1 MTPEPN
7 ESDSRK
13 DLAAKSPEIDFAVVL
28 SRVIASIEDDPAQLR
43 NAVYELARIKLRREA
58 WQRNPPLKLG
68 EARQLTL
75 ALESAIER
83 VETIYSKYDDL
94 KALRS
99 RDRLIESSYI
109 EASDATIEPRAPLLI
124 VNQAPTPTADAK
136 AQIAD
141 AKRFPVFLAPTNGK
155 SLNAEQSV
163 YWPATAPLV
172 RTAMVG
178 IFAVALCVILG
189 QFGLLGPQ
197 APQTAAP
204 TVQKDAML
212 EPKLIVQ
219 ASEQTL
225 QSPAPVQQPQS
236 SPFPLPS
243 VYGVYAVSGGQLY
256 ELEALAG
263 RVPDQR
269 VFMST
274 PVKTSSRTVLP
285 DGQIVFI
292 IYRRDVASSAP
303 ERVTVRVIAKI
314 MRAMT
319 FDMAGQASLASVGDT
334 WTIRNVSYELRVA
347 PLSEGPEM
355 LMIRPENADF
365 IFPAGRY
372 GLVIKGQAYDF
383 TVAGRITEA
392 AQCLEGIKA
401 SNGTFYSE
409 CRNP

>member
-1 MTPEPN
+1 VRRSGSIARRN
-7 ESDSRK
+7 ARSR
-13 DLAAKSPEIDFAVVL
+13 AVVRTRRISPPIL
-28 SRVIASIEDDPAQLR
+28 SSLPGKAQ
-43 NAVYELARIKLRREA
+43 
-58 WQRNPPLKLG
+58 
-68 EARQLTL
+68 
-75 ALESAIER
+75 
-83 VETIYSKYDDL
+83 
-94 KALRS
+94 
-99 RDRLIESSYI
+99 
-109 EASDATIEPRAPLLI
+109 
-124 VNQAPTPTADAK
+124 TADANHL
-136 AQIAD
+136 
-141 AKRFPVFLAPTNGK
+141 PVSLGPTKGR
-155 SLNAEQSV
+155 SLKVERSV
-163 YWPATAPLV
+163 YWPATGPLL
-172 RTAMVG
+172 RTAMVA
-178 IFAVALCVILG
+178 IFAVALCVILS

-197 APQTAAP
+197 APQTAAS
-204 TVQKDAML
+204 TVQKNAMP

-219 ASEQTL
+219 AVEQTL
-225 QSPAPVQQPQS
+225 QSSAPMQKSQS

-256 ELEALAG
+256 ELEAVAG

-274 PVKTSSRTVLP
+274 PIKTPSRTVLA

-319 FDMAGQASLASVGDT
+319 FDMAGQASLANVEDA
-334 WTIRNVSYELRVA
+334 WTIRNVSYEFRVA

-355 LMIRPENADF
+355 LMIRPDNANF
-365 IFPAGRY
+365 VFPAGRY
-372 GLVIKGQAYDF
+372 GLVVKGQAYDF

-392 AQCLEGIKA
+392 AQCLEGINA